1 MKTLVVWFP
10 CRSKLSVRSTSPDL
24 IGSPIYVGHGL
35 CVPRALR
42 NCLQDAKFP
51 DCMFH
56 VFSIWES
63 ICSKALRHRAST
75 EKFIDEIE
83 FW

>member
-1 MKTLVVWFP
+1 
-10 CRSKLSVRSTSPDL
+10 
-24 IGSPIYVGHGL
+24 
-35 CVPRALR
+35 
-42 NCLQDAKFP
+42 
-51 DCMFH
+51 MFH

-63 ICSKALRHRAST
+63 ICSKALRHRTSI